1 MAEGKRINR
10 VMTQK
15 YDMQS
20 LRALQVL
27 EAEFLK
33 DLCSIYSCEEEDIPA
48 EVDLMEIF
56 NLDQKERQGAM
67 EECLKDAPDEKK
79 NEIASAIQVLLVKIQ
94 EVAIAK
100 DLQSK

>member
-1 MAEGKRINR
+1 
-10 VMTQK
+10 MTQK

-33 DLCSIYSCEEEDIPA
+33 DLCSIYSCEEEGKVTLYNGLKCNIIILLNVQILHILDIPA

-67 EECLKDAPDEKK
+67 VSIHSVSL
-79 NEIASAIQVLLVKIQ
+79 N
-94 EVAIAK
+94 
-100 DLQSK
+100 